1 MIKIPAYLKKGD
13 TVGITCPAGFMAYE
27 RIEICV
33 KTLEQWGYKVKV
45 GSTLYS
51 TSDNYFSG
59 TDAER
64 LADFQ
69 QMLDDDSVNAILCG
83 RGGYGTGRIIEAIDF
98 KKFRKKPKW
107 IIGFSDITILHTHI
121 FSNYNTAT
129 LHAPMA
135 GAFADTG
142 VDSKAIQSL
151 KAALTGKPAKYSIKS
166 SPYNKPGEVTGSLIG
181 GNLALL
187 AHVVGSSSDINT
199 KNKILF
205 IEDTGEYLYNID
217 RMLYQLKQGGKLKHL
232 AGLVVGG
239 FTDMKDT
246 QRPFGKTIYE
256 LISDVIKEYNYP
268 VCFDFPVSHSN
279 ENYALKTGVKWGL
292 KVTDKKTVLKEII

>member
-1 MIKIPAYLKKGD
+1 MTKIPAYLKKGD
-13 TVGITCPAGFMAYE
+13 TIGITCPAGFMTLE
-27 RIEICV
+27 RIAVCV

-45 GSTLYS
+45 GSTLFS
-51 TSDNYFSG
+51 TSENYFSG
-59 TDAER
+59 SDAER

-69 QMLDDDSVNAILCG
+69 RMLDDDNINAILCG
-83 RGGYGTGRIIEAIDF
+83 RGGYGTGRIIEEIDF

-135 GAFADTG
+135 AAFADAG
-142 VDSKAIQSL
+142 VESKAIQSL
-151 KAALTGKPAKYSIKS
+151 KAALTGKPAKYSIS
-166 SPYNKPGEVTGSLIG
+166 SSVYNKPGEASGTLIG

-187 AHVVGSSSDINT
+187 AHVVGSSSDVNT

-217 RMLYQLKQGGKLKHL
+217 RMLYQLKRSGKLKYL

-246 QRPFGKTIYE
+246 QRPFGKNIYDIVSE
-256 LISDVIKEYNYP
+256 IIQEYNYP
-268 VCFDFPVSHSN
+268 VCFDFPVSHDK
-279 ENYALKTGVKWGL
+279 ENYALKTGVTWNL
-292 KVTDKKTVLKEII
+292 KISGKKTVLREI

>member
-1 MIKIPAYLKKGD
+1 MTKIPAYLKKGD
-13 TVGITCPAGFMAYE
+13 TIGITCPAGFMTLE
-27 RIEICV
+27 RIAVCV

-45 GSTLYS
+45 GSTLFS
-51 TSDNYFSG
+51 TSENYFSG
-59 TDAER
+59 SDAER

-69 QMLDDDSVNAILCG
+69 RMLDDDNINAILCG
-83 RGGYGTGRIIEAIDF
+83 RGGYGTGRIIEEIDF

-129 LHAPMA
+129 LHASMA
-135 GAFADTG
+135 AAFADAG
-142 VDSKAIQSL
+142 VKSKAIQSL
-151 KAALTGKPAKYSIKS
+151 KAALTGKPAKYSIS
-166 SPYNKPGEVTGSLIG
+166 SSVYNKPGEASGTLIG

-187 AHVVGSSSDINT
+187 AHVVGSSSDVNT

-217 RMLYQLKQGGKLKHL
+217 RMLYQLKRSGKLKYL

-246 QRPFGKTIYE
+246 QRPFGKNIYDIVSE
-256 LISDVIKEYNYP
+256 IIQEYNYP
-268 VCFDFPVSHSN
+268 VCFDFPVSHDK
-279 ENYALKTGVKWGL
+279 ENYALKTGVKWNL
-292 KVTDKKTVLKEII
+292 KISGKKTVLKEI

>member
-13 TVGITCPAGFMAYE
+13 TIGITCPAGFMTYE
-27 RIEICV
+27 RIEVCV
-33 KTLEQWGYKVKV
+33 KTLEQWGYKVKI
-45 GSTLYS
+45 GDTLHS
-51 TSDNYFSG
+51 KSENYFSG
-59 TDAER
+59 TDEER

-69 QMLDDDSVNAILCG
+69 QMLDDENVKAILCG
-83 RGGYGTGRIIEAIDF
+83 RGGYGTGRIIEEIDF
-98 KKFRKKPKW
+98 SGFKKKPKW

-135 GAFADTG
+135 AAFADAG
-142 VDSKAIQSL
+142 ADSKAIQSL
-151 KAALTGKPAKYSIKS
+151 RAALTGKTAKYAIESSI
-166 SPYNKPGEVTGSLIG
+166 YNRQGEATGALTG

-217 RMLYQLKQGGKLKHL
+217 RMLYQLKRSGKLAPL
-232 AGLVVGG
+232 AGLIVGG

-246 QRPFGKTIYE
+246 QRPFGKNIYE
-256 LISDVIKEYNYP
+256 LISDIIAEYKYP
-268 VCFDFPVSHSN
+268 VCFDFPVSHDN
-279 ENYALKTGVKWGL
+279 DNYALKTGVKWHL
-292 KVTDKKTVLKEII
+292 KISGKKTVLKEIK

>member
-13 TVGITCPAGFMAYE
+13 TIGITCPAGFMTYE
-27 RIEICV
+27 RIEVCV
-33 KTLEQWGYKVKV
+33 KTLEQWGYKVKI
-45 GSTLYS
+45 GDTLHS
-51 TSDNYFSG
+51 KSENYFSG
-59 TDAER
+59 TDEER

-69 QMLDDDSVNAILCG
+69 QMLDDENVKAILCG
-83 RGGYGTGRIIEAIDF
+83 RGGYGTGRIIEEIDF
-98 KKFRKKPKW
+98 SGFKKKPKW

-135 GAFADTG
+135 AAFADAG
-142 VDSKAIQSL
+142 ADSKAIQSL
-151 KAALTGKPAKYSIKS
+151 RAALTGKTAKYAIESSI
-166 SPYNKPGEVTGSLIG
+166 YNRQGEATGALTG

-217 RMLYQLKQGGKLKHL
+217 RMLYQLKRSGKLAPL
-232 AGLVVGG
+232 AGLIVGG

-246 QRPFGKTIYE
+246 QRPFGKNIYE
-256 LISDVIKEYNYP
+256 IISDIIAEYKYP
-268 VCFDFPVSHSN
+268 VCFDFPVSHDN
-279 ENYALKTGVKWGL
+279 DNYALKTGVKWHL
-292 KVTDKKTVLKEII
+292 KISGKKTVLKEIK